1 VARWGFG
8 AVTYADGRIV
18 VIGGFGEP
26 NRMSP
31 LNTIEIY
38 EPSTGRWAMR
48 SMPVNMGDVNAV
60 GLADGRIF
68 VANGTSFGTLLPQG
82 RFYDPATDRWA
93 VSGTS
98 TPLTFVNLTLGRD
111 GKAYMFGGSDD
122 RAPRGYGYIQRYD
135 PAADTVIRL
144 MPNLPPS
151 RDARSVTLGDG
162 RMVVLGGAELNQINL
177 FDPVAV
183 TLSRSTAS
191 FPSARMSGAAA
202 LGADGRVYYVGG
214 FTIES
219 GVAMGPLTESYAL
232 DPASSALTSIAPL
245 PEHRAWFALV
255 ARPGG
260 RLTAIGGYNRT
271 GDVRSVLASTV
282 TYTIATNTW
291 R

>member
-1 VARWGFG
+1 
-8 AVTYADGRIV
+8 
-18 VIGGFGEP
+18 
-26 NRMSP
+26 
-31 LNTIEIY
+31 
-38 EPSTGRWAMR
+38 
-48 SMPVNMGDVNAV
+48 
-60 GLADGRIF
+60 
-68 VANGTSFGTLLPQG
+68 
-82 RFYDPATDRWA
+82 
-93 VSGTS
+93 
-98 TPLTFVNLTLGRD
+98 
-111 GKAYMFGGSDD
+111 
-122 RAPRGYGYIQRYD
+122 
-135 PAADTVIRL
+135 
-144 MPNLPPS
+144 MPNLVPS
-151 RDARSVTLGDG
+151 RDVRSVTLGDG
-162 RMVVLGGAELNQINL
+162 RIIVLGGSELNQTSV
-177 FDPVAV
+177 FDPVAITV
-183 TLSRSTAS
+183 SRLTAR

-232 DPASSALTSIAPL
+232 DVASGALTSIAPL